1 MVMRIT
7 DGIRYQT
14 TLANLKTAQK
24 GTGDVVEQ
32 LGTGKRINHPSDDPA
47 GTRNLIQWNAA
58 RSEIAQYQEQISST
72 DLWLRTTDL
81 ALGRV
86 EELVGQAADLAAGN
100 VSSDSGSRQGAIDT
114 IHAIRDELLGLA
126 NEKCGD
132 RYLFAGTQA
141 DEAAFSVTT
150 DAFGNKTYTYEG
162 NDDALIVAIGRQA
175 TLEYSTTGADVFTR
189 NGQNVF
195 KVLADLETAL
205 TGSDSAA
212 ISQAGD
218 DLEAFQTQILQA
230 QSINGIRQDRL
241 ESAEAYLTNLDAK
254 LADLVDKTETADT
267 AELAVRFSEQELALE
282 ASYKLASRVGDISI
296 LDFME

>member
-1 MVMRIT
+1 MVLRIT

-14 TLANLKTAQK
+14 TLTNLKSAQK
-24 GTGDVVEQ
+24 GTADVVEQ
-32 LGTGKRINHPSDDPA
+32 LGTGKRINHPSDNPV
-47 GTRNLIQWNAA
+47 GTKNLIEWNSA
-58 RSEIAQYQEQISST
+58 RSEIAQYQSRISST

-100 VSSDSGSRQGAIDT
+100 ASSDSVQRGIAADAIET
-114 IHAIRDELLGLA
+114 IKAELLSLA

-132 RYLFAGTQA
+132 RYLFAGSQA
-141 DEAAFSVTT
+141 AEAAFSVTT
-150 DAFGNKTYTYEG
+150 DAFGNETFTYEG
-162 NDDALIVAIGRQA
+162 NDDALSIAIGRQS
-175 TLEYSTTGADVFTR
+175 TLEYSTTGADVFYQ
-189 NGQNVF
+189 NGRSIFQI
-195 KVLADLETAL
+195 LADLTTAL
-205 TGSDSAA
+205 SSGDSAA
-212 ISQAGD
+212 IGQAGE
-218 DLEAFQTQILQA
+218 DLDALQTQVLQA

-254 LADLVDKTETADT
+254 LADLVDETETADA